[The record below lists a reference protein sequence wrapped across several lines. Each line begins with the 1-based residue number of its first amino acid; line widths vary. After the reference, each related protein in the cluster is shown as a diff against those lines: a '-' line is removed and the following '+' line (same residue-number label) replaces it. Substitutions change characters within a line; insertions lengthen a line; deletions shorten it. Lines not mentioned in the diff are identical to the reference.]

1 MFLVFLIILGDG
13 AINDGSPPSFVNMTV
28 ELLEGGKIMNVELAV
43 IEEKS
48 KLNGTL
54 GNKRILT
61 R

>member
-1 MFLVFLIILGDG
+1 MFLVFLTILGDG
-13 AINDGSPPSFVNMTV
+13 AINDGSPLSFVNMTV